1 MKIKHLKLDCANLG
15 EQKYFY
21 TKKFDFDIVEEQ
33 DGEITLKAG
42 DSLLTFTENRL
53 KKSYYHFAFNIPYG
67 AMEMAAEWVHKKV
80 DVIVTEAG
88 EIQEFPNWDAR
99 SIYFL
104 DPAGNV
110 VELIG
115 RKNYDD
121 SKPKKFSKS
130 QLLNIS
136 EVGLPVFQVTAAAK
150 YIEETSNTKQFGKST
165 SNFCAHG
172 DDEGLFIIVD
182 KAEKSWFPTDEP
194 AKEYPIEVIFGS
206 GQSDFHLQLEG
217 GGMTIEPVKAKKK

>member
-136 EVGLPVFQVTAAAK
+136 EVGL
-150 YIEETSNTKQFGKST
+150 
-165 SNFCAHG
+165 
-172 DDEGLFIIVD
+172 FIIVD

>member
-1 MKIKHLKLDCANLG
+1 MKIKHLKLDCANLE

-21 TKKFDFDIVEEQ
+21 TKKFDFDIVEES
-33 DGEITLKAG
+33 DESITLKVGA
-42 DSLLTFTENRL
+42 SLLTFTENRL

-80 DVIVTEAG
+80 DVIVTDAG
-88 EIQEFPNWDAR
+88 EIQEFPKWEAR
-99 SIYFL
+99 SVYFL

-115 RKNYDD
+115 RKNFDE
-121 SKPKKFSKS
+121 SKPTKFSKG

-136 EVGLPVFQVTAAAK
+136 EVGLPVFQVTAAAN
-150 YIEETSNTKQFGKST
+150 YIVKTSGANQFGTST
-165 SNFCAHG
+165 STFCAHG

-182 KAEKSWFPTDEP
+182 KAEKTWFPTDEP
-194 AKEYPIEVIFGS
+194 AKEYPLEVVFETEEGN
-206 GQSDFHLQLEG
+206 FKLQLEG
-217 GGMTIEPVKAKKK
+217 GGMTIEPVKTKK

>member
-1 MKIKHLKLDCANLG
+1 MKIKHLKLDCANLE

-21 TKKFDFDIVEEQ
+21 TKKFDFDIVEES
-33 DGEITLKAG
+33 DESITLKVGA
-42 DSLLTFTENRL
+42 SLLTFTENRL

-80 DVIVTEAG
+80 DVIVTDAG
-88 EIQEFPNWDAR
+88 EIQEFPKWEAR
-99 SIYFL
+99 SVYFL

-115 RKNYDD
+115 RKNFDE
-121 SKPKKFSKS
+121 SKPTKFSKA

-136 EVGLPVFQVTAAAK
+136 EVGLPVFQVTAAAN
-150 YIEETSNTKQFGKST
+150 YIVKTSGANQFGTST
-165 SNFCAHG
+165 STFCAHG

-182 KAEKSWFPTDEP
+182 KAEKTWFPTDEP
-194 AKEYPIEVIFGS
+194 AKEYPLEVVFETEEGN
-206 GQSDFHLQLEG
+206 FKLQLEG
-217 GGMTIEPVKAKKK
+217 GGMTIEPVKTKK